1 LWPMNFH
8 GRQLDG
14 HDYVPLVRKGRRW
27 REKHTELLVDV
38 LVDAGVGRA
47 YGIWSELASDPEPIP
62 RVLEI
67 GIQTAISH
75 HSVSVIAHTM
85 RSTRLWRDS
94 GLSFERAA
102 VGSWIA
108 VGAAK
113 EVVAT

>member
-1 LWPMNFH
+1 
-8 GRQLDG
+8 
-14 HDYVPLVRKGRRW
+14 
-27 REKHTELLVDV
+27 LLVDV

-108 VGAAK
+108 IGGAK
-113 EVVAT
+113 EVVATSC